1 MAVTLFFSL
10 WPGFRRLIQ
19 IFAGGHNTE
28 FSWFLTQ
35 LKVLV
40 KYKAFNS
47 ASTKSMGTRVL
58 PIIALVHDQPID
70 YLTQGNLVQ

>member
-1 MAVTLFFSL
+1 MLSLAVTLFFSL
-10 WPGFRRLIQ
+10 WLGFRRLIQ

-28 FSWFLTQ
+28 ISWFLTQ
-35 LKVLV
+35 LKVL
-40 KYKAFNS
+40 KLNS
-47 ASTKSMGTRVL
+47 ASTKSMGARVL